1 VASQV
6 RRQLGVD
13 DADAPALS
21 LARLTEIGRLRVNG
35 VALDLIWSTDQEVT
49 DGRDQPVLGVC
60 EHDPEIP
67 DTALISVNPH
77 VVHGRQEVLLST
89 GAHELAHAIF
99 EAPAWIVASRAAAEP
114 GLFGHLPPSG
124 NQQVFRTTTAN
135 EQHLGATYVRDASEF
150 FQETRANEFMG
161 ALLVP
166 RHPLTQCFLPGCQEI
181 GIDPRTLISPT
192 IQCQLAVNDDEPL
205 EGPPVDSAIEDR
217 GWLSLKLHVVAT
229 RLAARFGVTRRF
241 IEVRLKRY
249 GLIPQH
255 LTLG

>member
-1 VASQV
+1 MG
-6 RRQLGVD
+6 LD
-13 DADAPALS
+13 DAGEPALG
-21 LARLTEIGRLRVNG
+21 LDRLTSIRRLRVNEITFD
-35 VALDLIWSTDQEVT
+35 LDWSTAHEVT
-49 DGRDQPVLGVC
+49 DGCGNPVLGVC
-60 EHDPEIP
+60 EHDPAIP
-67 DTALISVNPH
+67 DTALIHVNPH
-77 VVHGRQEVLLST
+77 AVDGRDEVVLST
-89 GAHELAHAIF
+89 GAHELGHAVF
-99 EAPAWIVASRAAAEP
+99 EAPSWISAARHAAEP
-114 GLFGHLPPSG
+114 GLFGALEATPVH
-124 NQQVFRTTTAN
+124 QVFRTTTAN
-135 EQHLGATYVRDASEF
+135 EQHLTASYERGSPEF

-192 IQCQLAVNDDEPL
+192 VQCQLVVNDDEPP
-205 EGPPVDSAIEDR
+205 EGPPIDSSIDDR
-217 GWLSLKLHVVAT
+217 GWLSLKLHVVAS